1 MSKKLC
7 RVRLGERPD
16 LLFNEVAPCQGETT
30 VEPGL
35 RKDGTFL
42 LDIQAEG
49 DWTIETTTR

>member
-49 DWTIETTTR
+49 D